1 MSKNQSLCL
10 EPDSLILLR
19 YRVLGAW
26 DPVRSDLR
34 VPRMKAPPAT
44 SLPFV
49 TAGPKMQQVEGPVF
63 LSEWPR
69 GPRTRVGGVDICLAP
84 RWTTPKGTWRLRRGL
99 PGTYIRHPHP
109 PPGVG
114 LPSLAE
120 EGRRCRVPDV
130 GVPLDIEVV
139 EVVGVLHLAGFGAL
153 QPLDDLC
160 FHLHGYVCRQQGE
173 QQPLLE
179 PGWKEDGERS
189 HHRGR
194 SKGRAKVP
202 QGQRAANLRT
212 LTSSNTES
220 RNTC

>member
-1 MSKNQSLCL
+1 
-10 EPDSLILLR
+10 
-19 YRVLGAW
+19 
-26 DPVRSDLR
+26 
-34 VPRMKAPPAT
+34 
-44 SLPFV
+44 
-49 TAGPKMQQVEGPVF
+49 MQQVEGPVF

-69 GPRTRVGGVDICLAP
+69 GPRTRVGGVDICFAP
-84 RWTTPKGTWRLRRGL
+84 RWTAPKGTWRLRRGL

-120 EGRRCRVPDV
+120 ERRRCRVPDV
-130 GVPLDIEVV
+130 GVPLDVEVV

-153 QPLDDLC
+153 QPLDDLR

-173 QQPLLE
+173 QQPLLK

-194 SKGRAKVP
+194 SKGRAKAP
-202 QGQRAANLRT
+202 RGRSAANLRT
-212 LTSSNTES
+212 LTSQIQSLEIHVKKNPIFQGQSVLLDYLLSSKHVFCSVQRKGRRSYFPEGII
-220 RNTC
+220 